1 MAQGILGDGII
12 DTPEEILEHS
22 EQQIW
27 KDSPM
32 QAFSIEKVEKRKV
45 MNFYARTFFTTTVL
59 GVFIFLIY
67 LLFFTELKSDSRDLV
82 NILLGTFVAVLTKTM
97 DYWFKDK
104 DDPETKESDQHAE
117 QEKLNTEL
125 AIGNGNNTLA

>member
-1 MAQGILGDGII
+1 MAQGIIGDGII

-59 GVFIFLIY
+59 GVFIFLIW
-67 LLFFTELKSDSRDLV
+67 LLFFTDLKSDSRDLV

-104 DDPETKESDQHAE
+104 DDPESKEPDQHVE
-117 QEKLNTEL
+117 IQKTN
-125 AIGNGNNTLA
+125 GNGNRTLDVIQ

>member
-12 DTPEEILEHS
+12 DTPEEVLEHS

-67 LLFFTELKSDSRDLV
+67 LLFFTDLKSDSRDLV

-104 DDPETKESDQHAE
+104 DDPESKETDQHVE
-117 QEKLNTEL
+117 IQKSN
-125 AIGNGNNTLA
+125 GNGNKTLDVLGQ

>member
-12 DTPEEILEHS
+12 DTPEEVLEHS

-59 GVFIFLIY
+59 GVFIFLIW
-67 LLFFTELKSDSRDLV
+67 LLFFTDLKSDSRDLV

-104 DDPETKESDQHAE
+104 DDPESNATDQHVE
-117 QEKLNTEL
+117 IQKTN
-125 AIGNGNNTLA
+125 GNGNRTLDVIQ

>member
-12 DTPEEILEHS
+12 DTPEEVLEHS

-59 GVFIFLIY
+59 
-67 LLFFTELKSDSRDLV
+67 
-82 NILLGTFVAVLTKTM
+82 
-97 DYWFKDK
+97 
-104 DDPETKESDQHAE
+104 
-117 QEKLNTEL
+117 
-125 AIGNGNNTLA
+125 

>member
-1 MAQGILGDGII
+1 MAQGIIGDGII

-22 EQQIW
+22 AQQIW

-32 QAFSIEKVEKRKV
+32 QAFSIEKVETRKV

-59 GVFIFLIY
+59 GVFIFLIW
-67 LLFFTELKSDSRDLV
+67 LLFFTDLKSDSRDLV

-104 DDPETKESDQHAE
+104 DDPESKETDQHVE
-117 QEKLNTEL
+117 IQKTN
-125 AIGNGNNTLA
+125 GNGNRTLDVIQ

>member
-1 MAQGILGDGII
+1 MAQGIIGDGII
-12 DTPEEILEHS
+12 DTQEEVLEHS
-22 EQQIW
+22 KQTLW
-27 KDSPM
+27 KDNPM

-45 MNFYARTFFTTTVL
+45 MNFYARSFFTTTVL

-67 LLFFTELKSDSRDLV
+67 LLFFTDLKSDSRDLV

-104 DDPETKESDQHAE
+104 DDPESKETDQHVEIQKA
-117 QEKLNTEL
+117 
-125 AIGNGNNTLA
+125 

>member
-1 MAQGILGDGII
+1 MAQGRIGDGII

-59 GVFIFLIY
+59 GVFIFLIW
-67 LLFFTELKSDSRDLV
+67 LLFFTDLKSDSRDLV

-104 DDPETKESDQHAE
+104 DDPESKETDQHVE
-117 QEKLNTEL
+117 IQKTN
-125 AIGNGNNTLA
+125 GNGNRTLDVIQ

>member
-22 EQQIW
+22 EQTLW
-27 KDSPM
+27 KDNPM

-67 LLFFTELKSDSRDLV
+67 LLFFTDLKSDSRDLV

-104 DDPETKESDQHAE
+104 DDPESKETDQHVE
-117 QEKLNTEL
+117 IQKTN
-125 AIGNGNNTLA
+125 GNGNRTLDVIQ

>member
-1 MAQGILGDGII
+1 MAQGIIGDGII

-67 LLFFTELKSDSRDLV
+67 LLFFTDLKSDSRDLV

-97 DYWFKDK
+97 YYWFKDK
-104 DDPETKESDQHAE
+104 DDPESKETDQHVE
-117 QEKLNTEL
+117 IQKTN
-125 AIGNGNNTLA
+125 GNGNRTLDVIQ

>member
-1 MAQGILGDGII
+1 MAQGIIGDGII

-59 GVFIFLIY
+59 GVFIFLIW
-67 LLFFTELKSDSRDLV
+67 LLFFTDLKSDSRDLV
-82 NILLGTFVAVLTKTM
+82 NILLGTFVAVLTKTR

-104 DDPETKESDQHAE
+104 DDPESKETDQHVE
-117 QEKLNTEL
+117 IQKTN
-125 AIGNGNNTLA
+125 GNGNRTLDVIQ

>member
-1 MAQGILGDGII
+1 MADL
-12 DTPEEILEHS
+12 TS
-22 EQQIW
+22 
-27 KDSPM
+27 M
-32 QAFSIEKVEKRKV
+32 EKVERRKIL
-45 MNFYARTFFTTTVL
+45 NFYARTFFTTTVL

-125 AIGNGNNTLA
+125 AIGNRNNTLA

>member
-1 MAQGILGDGII
+1 MAQGIIGDGII

-59 GVFIFLIY
+59 GVFIFLIW
-67 LLFFTELKSDSRDLV
+67 LLFFTDLKSDSRDLV

-104 DDPETKESDQHAE
+104 DDPESKETDQHVE
-117 QEKLNTEL
+117 IQKSN
-125 AIGNGNNTLA
+125 GNGNKTLDVLGQ

>member
-1 MAQGILGDGII
+1 MAQGIIGDGII

-67 LLFFTELKSDSRDLV
+67 LLFFTDLKSDSRDLV

-104 DDPETKESDQHAE
+104 DDPESKETDQHVE
-117 QEKLNTEL
+117 IQKSN
-125 AIGNGNNTLA
+125 GNGNKTLDVLGQ

>member
-1 MAQGILGDGII
+1 MAQGIIGDGII
-12 DTPEEILEHS
+12 DTPEEVLEQS
-22 EQQIW
+22 EQKLW
-27 KDSPM
+27 KDNPM

-67 LLFFTELKSDSRDLV
+67 LLFFTDLKSDSRDLV
-82 NILLGTFVAVLTKTM
+82 NILLGTFVAVLTKTT

-104 DDPETKESDQHAE
+104 DDPETKETDQHVE
-117 QEKLNTEL
+117 IQKTN
-125 AIGNGNNTLA
+125 GNGNRTLDVIQ

>member
-1 MAQGILGDGII
+1 MTQGILGDGII
-12 DTPEEILEHS
+12 DTPEEVLEHS

-59 GVFIFLIY
+59 GVFIFLIW
-67 LLFFTELKSDSRDLV
+67 LLFFTDLKSDSRDLV

-104 DDPETKESDQHAE
+104 DDPESKETDQHVE
-117 QEKLNTEL
+117 IQKTN
-125 AIGNGNNTLA
+125 GNGNRTLDVIQ

>member
-1 MAQGILGDGII
+1 MADL
-12 DTPEEILEHS
+12 TS
-22 EQQIW
+22 
-27 KDSPM
+27 M
-32 QAFSIEKVEKRKV
+32 EKVERRKIL
-45 MNFYARTFFTTTVL
+45 NFYARTFFTTTVL

-104 DDPETKESDQHAE
+104 DDLETKESDQHAE

>member
-1 MAQGILGDGII
+1 MADL
-12 DTPEEILEHS
+12 TS
-22 EQQIW
+22 
-27 KDSPM
+27 M
-32 QAFSIEKVEKRKV
+32 EKVEKRKIL
-45 MNFYARTFFTTTVL
+45 NFYARTFFTSIVL
-59 GVFIFLIY
+59 GVFVLLIY
-67 LLFFTELKSDSRDLV
+67 LLFFTDLKSDSRDLV

-125 AIGNGNNTLA
+125 AAANNTNYEA

>member
-1 MAQGILGDGII
+1 MAQGIIGDGII
-12 DTPEEILEHS
+12 DTQEEVLEHS
-22 EQQIW
+22 KQTLW
-27 KDSPM
+27 KDNPM

-45 MNFYARTFFTTTVL
+45 MNFYARSFFTTTVL

-67 LLFFTELKSDSRDLV
+67 LLFFTDLKSDSRDLV

-104 DDPETKESDQHAE
+104 DDPESKETDQHVEIQKA
-117 QEKLNTEL
+117 N
-125 AIGNGNNTLA
+125 GNGNKTLDVLG

>member
-1 MAQGILGDGII
+1 MAQGIIGDGII

-59 GVFIFLIY
+59 GVFIFLIW
-67 LLFFTELKSDSRDLV
+67 LLFFTDLKSDSRDLV

-104 DDPETKESDQHAE
+104 DDPESKETDQHVE
-117 QEKLNTEL
+117 IQKTN
-125 AIGNGNNTLA
+125 GNGNRTLDVIQ

>member
-12 DTPEEILEHS
+12 DTPEEVLEHS

-59 GVFIFLIY
+59 GVFIFLIW
-67 LLFFTELKSDSRDLV
+67 LLFFTDLKSDSRDLV

-104 DDPETKESDQHAE
+104 DDPESKETDQHVE
-117 QEKLNTEL
+117 IQKTN
-125 AIGNGNNTLA
+125 GNGNRTLDVIQ

>member
-12 DTPEEILEHS
+12 DTPEEVLEHS

-59 GVFIFLIY
+59 GVFIFLIW
-67 LLFFTELKSDSRDLV
+67 LLFFTDLKSDSRDLV

-104 DDPETKESDQHAE
+104 DHPESKETDQHVE
-117 QEKLNTEL
+117 IQKTN
-125 AIGNGNNTLA
+125 GNGNQ